1 MITPNAF
8 EAGTV
13 LQTSGGGSGI
23 SMEVILLVG
32 IAAVVV
38 IALIWMLTQQGAKSS
53 D

>member
-1 MITPNAF
+1 MITPTAF

-13 LQTSGGGSGI
+13 LQTSGGSGI
-23 SMEVILLVG
+23 SMEVILLIG

-38 IALIWMLTQQGAKSS
+38 IALIWMLTQQGSGA